1 MRKTHGELT
10 IDIKKVQQRLA
21 DLAASSRA
29 YHDLTT
35 KDKTKVTK
43 GDRTRIQH
51 LEIELK
57 SILAPEERSDLTV
70 DVNNV
75 AKFFG
80 VSDRSI
86 QKWRV
91 RGCPKLK
98 HGLYDLK
105 AVFEWWVDN
114 VGSGHD
120 SKDTENIKLEYWRWK
135 TENERMKAEQTSG
148 VLVPRADIARL
159 WSGRVLEVGTG
170 LFSLA
175 NRLPPLL
182 EAKPQREMAAI
193 VKAEIK
199 KLHENYA
206 RTGRFCA
213 RSDQKQ
219 PRNSTKKATK
229 PTRKA
234 TK

>member
-1 MRKTHGELT
+1 MT
-10 IDIKKVQQRLA
+10 
-21 DLAASSRA
+21 
-29 YHDLTT
+29 
-35 KDKTKVTK
+35 
-43 GDRTRIQH
+43 
-51 LEIELK
+51 
-57 SILAPEERSDLTV
+57 
-70 DVNNV
+70 V

-170 LFSLA
+170 LYYLA
-175 NRLPPLL
+175 SCLPPLL
-182 EAKPQREMAAI
+182 EAKSQREMTA
-193 VKAEIK
+193 VVRAEIK
-199 KLHENYA
+199 KLHENYS
-206 RTGRFCA
+206 RTGRFCP

-219 PRNSTKKATK
+219 RGRPLKGTAKPPKSAGKATK
-229 PTRKA
+229 
-234 TK
+234 